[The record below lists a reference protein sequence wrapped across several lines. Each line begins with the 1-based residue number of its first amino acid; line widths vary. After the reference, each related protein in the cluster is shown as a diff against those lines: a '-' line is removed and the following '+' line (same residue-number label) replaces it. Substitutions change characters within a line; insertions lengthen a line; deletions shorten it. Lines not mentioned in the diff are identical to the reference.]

1 MIDSPGSASFLSRWR
16 LWPRWLRYGAPLALL
31 LVAAGLWY
39 VVAAPGTRHAPASPP
54 APDPDVIDLAS
65 GGPEALAR
73 DWKVRIEP
81 VQVSPYSETLR
92 VTGKVDFDEQRV
104 ARIGANVT
112 GRVMDIIAA
121 PGQTVQRGELLAR
134 INSAELGQT
143 QLAYLKARA
152 ADELARNA
160 YERAQLLFREDVIA
174 KAEMQRRESEAAT
187 ARAER
192 RAMTEQLQVLGM
204 TPAQIDALGQS
215 GKVNTLSSVV
225 ASIPGVV
232 VERHIVQGQV
242 VQPAEVLFTVADLS
256 EVWVT
261 ALVPERDAGL
271 LALGQSMKIEVPAL
285 RDAHLEGKLI
295 YVGELVSPDSRTVP
309 ARTRIPNPDRRLKP
323 GMMATMLIA
332 GKPVESPVVPAS
344 AVVHE
349 ENSDFVFVSESP
361 TRFRL
366 TPVQLGPESG
376 GLLPVLSGLKA
387 GTPIA
392 VDQAFHLNNERKK
405 RLGGG

>member
-1 MIDSPGSASFLSRWR
+1 MSTLPDSLKSAWQR
-16 LWPRWLRYGAPLALL
+16 WPRWARYGAPLALL
-31 LVAAGLWY
+31 AAAGLWFY
-39 VVAAPGTRHAPASPP
+39 LAGQSGRHPVVSAPAR
-54 APDPDVIDLAS
+54 DPDVVDLSAPGS
-65 GGPEALAR
+65 EALAR
-73 DWKVRIEP
+73 EWKIQVAP
-81 VQVSPYSETLR
+81 VAVSPYSETLR

-104 ARIGANVT
+104 SRIGANVT
-112 GRVMDIIAA
+112 GRVTEIVAA
-121 PGQTVQRGELLAR
+121 PGQMVKRGELLAR
-134 INSAELGQT
+134 INSTELGQS

-160 YERAQLLFREDVIA
+160 YERAQLLYKEDVIA
-174 KAEMQRRESEAAT
+174 KAELQRRQSEAAT
-187 ARAER
+187 ARAEH

-204 TPAQIDALGQS
+204 TPVQIETLGAD

-225 ASIPGVV
+225 ASAPGVV

-271 LALGQSMKIEVPAL
+271 LALGQKMQIEVPAL

-309 ARTRIPNPDRRLKP
+309 ARTSIPNPERQLKP
-323 GMMATMLIA
+323 GMLATMLIA
-332 GKPVESPVVPAS
+332 GKTVDAPVVPAS

-349 ENSDFVFVSESP
+349 ENSDYVFVSLSP

-366 TPVQLGPESG
+366 TPVTLGPESG
-376 GLLPVLSGLKA
+376 GVLPVMSGLKA
-387 GTPIA
+387 GTPIV

>member
-1 MIDSPGSASFLSRWR
+1 MSNPLDSFKSAWQHG
-16 LWPRWLRYGAPLALL
+16 PRWVRYGAPVALL
-31 LVAAGLWY
+31 AAAGLWFY
-39 VVAAPGTRHAPASPP
+39 LTGQGGRHPEVSAPAL
-54 APDPDVIDLAS
+54 DPDVVDLSAVGS
-65 GGPEALAR
+65 EALAR
-73 DWKVRIEP
+73 DWKIQVAP
-81 VQVSPYSETLR
+81 VMVSPYSETLR
-92 VTGKVDFDEQRV
+92 VTGKVDFDEQHV
-104 ARIGANVT
+104 SRIGASVT
-112 GRVMDIIAA
+112 GRVTDIVAV
-121 PGQTVQRGELLAR
+121 PGQTVKRGELLAR
-134 INSAELGQT
+134 INSAELGQS

-160 YERAQLLFREDVIA
+160 YERAQLLYREDVIA
-174 KAEMQRRESEAAT
+174 KAELQRRQSEAAT

-192 RAMTEQLQVLGM
+192 RAMSEQLQVLGM
-204 TPAQIDALGQS
+204 TAAQIETLGED

-225 ASIPGVV
+225 ASVPGVV

-271 LALGQSMKIEVPAL
+271 LALGQKMQIEIPAL

-295 YVGELVSPDSRTVP
+295 YVGEMVSPDSRTVP
-309 ARTRIPNPDRRLKP
+309 ARTSIPNPERQLKP
-323 GMMATMLIA
+323 GMLATMLIA
-332 GKPVESPVVPAS
+332 GKTVDTPVVPAS

-349 ENSDFVFVSESP
+349 ENADYVFVSESP

-366 TPVQLGPESG
+366 MPVRLGPESG
-376 GLLPVLSGLKA
+376 GVLPVLSGLKA

-392 VDQAFHLNNERKK
+392 ADQAFHLNNERKK